1 MSSFRKFLL
10 RRLLT
15 FIPTIFGVV
24 FITYL
29 IAYAIPADPVRA
41 WAGGE
46 KAKPEVIERVKQYYY
61 FDRPWYEQF
70 YYFLVRLFE
79 GTLISP
85 RTGNNVFAD
94 VAARFSVTFQLTLF
108 SIFFSVV
115 IGLPLGLVAAYKRDT
130 KIDTAVR
137 IFALIGV
144 SMPAFLLAYLFIL
157 LFFVQFRAI
166 TLAGVPTS
174 KVTIT
179 GVPLIDALI
188 TGDFENLAQIV
199 ARYWLPGFV
208 LGFAGAGIIARF
220 VRNSTVEALGADF
233 VEYLHAK
240 GLPVGW
246 VRRHVFK
253 NSLVPI
259 VTIIGLEFG
268 ASLSG
273 APITET
279 IFGLPGLGYYAV
291 QSIYYLDFP
300 AIIATTFVFAII
312 YVVTNF
318 VVDVLYA
325 FIDPRVRY

>member
-1 MSSFRKFLL
+1 MSSFRRFLL

-15 FIPTIFGVV
+15 FLPTIFGVV

-46 KAKPEVIERVKQYYY
+46 KAKPEVIEKLRQYYY

-70 YYFLVRLFE
+70 YYFLVRLFD

-85 RTGNNVFAD
+85 RTGNSVFAD
-94 VAARFSVTFQLTLF
+94 IAARFSVTLQLTLF
-108 SIFFSVV
+108 SIFFAIL
-115 IGLPLGLVAAYKRDT
+115 IGLPLGLLAAYKRDT
-130 KIDTAVR
+130 KIDAAVR

-144 SMPAFLLAYLFIL
+144 SMPAFLLAYIL
-157 LFFVQFRAI
+157 ILVFFTQFKAI

-174 KVTIT
+174 KSVVT

-188 TGDFENLAQIV
+188 TGDFELLGQIV
-199 ARYWLPGFV
+199 GRYWLPGFV
-208 LGFAGAGIIARF
+208 LGFSGAGIIARF
-220 VRNSTVEALGADF
+220 VRNSTVDALGSDF

-240 GLPVGW
+240 GVPVNW

-279 IFGLPGLGYYAV
+279 IFGLPGLGAYAV

-300 AIIATTFVFAII
+300 AIIGTTFVFAVI

>member
-1 MSSFRKFLL
+1 MSSFRRFLL
-10 RRLLT
+10 RRILT
-15 FIPTIFGVV
+15 FLPTIFGVV

-46 KAKPEVIERVKQYYY
+46 KAKPEVIQKLKEYYH

-79 GTLISP
+79 GSLISP
-85 RTGNNVFAD
+85 RTGNTVFSD
-94 VAARFSVTFQLTLF
+94 IAARFSVTLQLALF

-115 IGLPLGLVAAYKRDT
+115 IGLPLGLLAAYKRDT
-130 KIDTAVR
+130 KIDAAVR
-137 IFALIGV
+137 VLALIGV
-144 SMPAFLLAYLFIL
+144 SMPAFLLAYLLIL
-157 LFFVQFRAI
+157 VFFVQFKAI

-174 KVTIT
+174 KVVIT

-188 TGDFENLAQIV
+188 TGDWQSLSQIV
-199 ARYWLPGFV
+199 GRYWLPGFV
-208 LGFAGAGIIARF
+208 LGFSGVGIIARF

-240 GLPVGW
+240 GVPVGW

-279 IFGLPGLGYYAV
+279 IFGLPGLGAYAV

-300 AIIATTFVFAII
+300 AIIGTTFVFALI

-318 VVDVLYA
+318 VIDVLYA

>member
-1 MSSFRKFLL
+1 MSSFRRFLL
-10 RRLLT
+10 RRILT
-15 FIPTIFGVV
+15 FLPTIFGVV

-46 KAKPEVIERVKQYYY
+46 KAKPEVIEKLKEYYH

-79 GTLISP
+79 GSLISP
-85 RTGNNVFAD
+85 RTGNTVFSD
-94 VAARFSVTFQLTLF
+94 IAARFSVTLQLALF

-115 IGLPLGLVAAYKRDT
+115 IGLPLGLLAAYKRDT
-130 KIDTAVR
+130 KIDAAVR
-137 IFALIGV
+137 VLALIGV
-144 SMPAFLLAYLFIL
+144 SMPAFLLAYLLIL
-157 LFFVQFRAI
+157 VFFVQFKAI

-174 KVTIT
+174 KVVIT

-188 TGDFENLAQIV
+188 TGDWQSLSQIV
-199 ARYWLPGFV
+199 GRYWLPGFV
-208 LGFAGAGIIARF
+208 LGFSGAGIIARF

-240 GLPVGW
+240 GVPVSW

-279 IFGLPGLGYYAV
+279 IFGLPGLGAYAV

-300 AIIATTFVFAII
+300 AIIGTTFVFALI

-318 VVDVLYA
+318 VIDVLYA

>member
-1 MSSFRKFLL
+1 MSSFRRFLV

-15 FIPTIFGVV
+15 FLPTVFGVV

-46 KAKPEVIERVKQYYY
+46 KAKPEVIEKLREYYH
-61 FDRPWYEQF
+61 FDKPWYEQF
-70 YYFLVRLFE
+70 YYFLVRLFD

-85 RTGNNVFAD
+85 RTGNSVFAD
-94 VAARFSVTFQLTLF
+94 IASRFSVTLQLAII

-115 IGLPLGLVAAYKRDT
+115 IGVPLGLLAAYKRDT
-130 KIDTAVR
+130 KIDAAVR

-144 SMPAFLLAYLFIL
+144 SMPAFLLAYLLIL
-157 LFFVQFRAI
+157 AFFTQFRAI

-174 KVTIT
+174 KTVIT
-179 GVPLIDALI
+179 GIPMFDALI
-188 TGDFENLAQIV
+188 TGDFESLGQILW
-199 ARYWLPGFV
+199 RYSLPGFV
-208 LGFAGAGIIARF
+208 LGFSGAGIIARF

-240 GLPVGW
+240 GLPPGW
-246 VRRHVFK
+246 TRRHVFK

-279 IFGLPGLGYYAV
+279 IFGLPGLGFYAV

-300 AIIATTFVFAII
+300 AIIGTTFIFAVI

-318 VVDVLYA
+318 VIDVLYA

>member
-1 MSSFRKFLL
+1 MSSFRRFLL
-10 RRLLT
+10 RRFLT
-15 FIPTIFGVV
+15 FIPTVLGVM
-24 FITYL
+24 FLTYL

-46 KAKPEVIERVKQYYY
+46 KAKPEVIEKVRQYYY

-79 GTLISP
+79 GNLISP
-85 RTGNNVFAD
+85 RTGNNVFTD
-94 VAARFSVTFQLTLF
+94 IAARFSVTLQLALF
-108 SIFFSVV
+108 AIFFAVV
-115 IGLPLGLVAAYKRDT
+115 IGVPLGLIAAYKRDT

-144 SMPAFLLAYLFIL
+144 SMPAFLLAYLLIL
-157 LFFVQFRAI
+157 VFFAQFRAI

-174 KVTIT
+174 KVVIT

-188 TGDFENLAQIV
+188 TGDFESLGQIIG
-199 ARYWLPGFV
+199 RYWLPGFV
-208 LGFAGAGIIARF
+208 LGFSGAGIIARF
-220 VRNSTVEALGADF
+220 VRNSTVEVLGADF

-240 GLPVGW
+240 GLPLSW
-246 VRRHVFK
+246 VRSHVFK

-279 IFGLPGLGYYAV
+279 IFGLPGLGYYTV

-300 AIIATTFVFAII
+300 AIIGATFVFAII
-312 YVVTNF
+312 YVITNF

-325 FIDPRVRY
+325 LIDPRVRL

>member
-10 RRLLT
+10 RRFLT
-15 FIPTIFGVV
+15 FLPTIFGVV

-29 IAYAIPADPVRA
+29 IAYAIPADPARA

-46 KAKPEVIERVKQYYY
+46 KAKPEVIERLKQYYH
-61 FDRPWYEQF
+61 FDKPWYEQF

-79 GTLISP
+79 GSLISP
-85 RTGNNVFAD
+85 RTGNTVFAD
-94 VAARFSVTFQLTLF
+94 IADRFSVTLQLALF
-108 SIFFSVV
+108 SIFFSVA
-115 IGLPLGLVAAYKRDT
+115 IGLPLGLLAAYKRDT
-130 KIDTAVR
+130 KIDAAVR
-137 IFALIGV
+137 ILALIGV
-144 SMPAFLLAYLFIL
+144 SMPAFLLGYLLIL
-157 LFFVQFRAI
+157 VFFVQFKAI
-166 TLAGVPTS
+166 TLAGVPTAKAS
-174 KVTIT
+174 IT
-179 GVPLIDALI
+179 GIPLIDALI
-188 TGDFENLAQIV
+188 TLDFDSLSQIV
-199 ARYWLPGFV
+199 GRYWLPGFV
-208 LGFAGAGIIARF
+208 LGFSGAGIIARF

-240 GLPVGW
+240 GLPPDW
-246 VRRHVFK
+246 VRGHVFK

-279 IFGLPGLGYYAV
+279 IFGLPGLGAYAV

-300 AIIATTFVFAII
+300 AIIGTTFVFAII

-318 VVDVLYA
+318 VVDIFYA

>member
-1 MSSFRKFLL
+1 MSSFRRFLL
-10 RRLLT
+10 RRFLT
-15 FIPTIFGVV
+15 FLPTIFGVV

-29 IAYAIPADPVRA
+29 IAYAIPADPARA

-46 KAKPEVIERVKQYYY
+46 KAKPEVIERLKQYYH
-61 FDRPWYEQF
+61 FDKPWYEQF

-79 GTLISP
+79 GSLISP
-85 RTGNNVFAD
+85 RTGNTVFAD
-94 VAARFSVTFQLTLF
+94 IADRFSVTLQLALF
-108 SIFFSVV
+108 SIFFSVA
-115 IGLPLGLVAAYKRDT
+115 IGLPLGLLAAYKRDT

-137 IFALIGV
+137 ILALIGV
-144 SMPAFLLAYLFIL
+144 SMPAFLLGYLLIL
-157 LFFVQFRAI
+157 VFFVQFKAI
-166 TLAGVPTS
+166 TLAGVPTA
-174 KVTIT
+174 KVSIT
-179 GVPLIDALI
+179 GIPLIDALI
-188 TGDFENLAQIV
+188 TLDFDSLSQIV
-199 ARYWLPGFV
+199 GRYWLPGFV
-208 LGFAGAGIIARF
+208 LGFSGAGIIARF

-240 GLPVGW
+240 GLPSSW
-246 VRRHVFK
+246 VRGHVFK

-279 IFGLPGLGYYAV
+279 IFGLPGLGAYAV

-300 AIIATTFVFAII
+300 AIIGTTFVFAII

-318 VVDVLYA
+318 VVDIFYA